1 VERCLVPVHSL
12 LPPLRVI
19 KTLPLLSITVTKKL
33 FFVAQTIRKAQ
44 TTFFFISGEVIF
56 LELADRIFFLPREL
70 ELDPNKNNFK
80 IFTSLK

>member
-19 KTLPLLSITVTKKL
+19 KTLPLLSIIVTKKL
-33 FFVAQTIRKAQ
+33 FFVAQTMRKAQ

-56 LELADRIFFLPREL
+56 LTLAAHIFFLPKKLEL
-70 ELDPNKNNFK
+70 EPNKNNFK
-80 IFTSLK
+80 TFTSLE